1 MVTRLR
7 RRIDRHPRLVE
18 AAFLLLI
25 YAATSNQY
33 RRAGDDTLWW
43 PGFALAAVTCT
54 SLPARRRHPGTV
66 VVLTTLGTA
75 VAGAQGST
83 FGPLLL
89 LPVIVALYELTL
101 QASQQTIRLYGLLAA
116 VILVPTALRWDAE
129 DEPWAN
135 EAVSLAFWILLP
147 ILHGLAVRARR
158 AYMDTVRTRAE
169 DAERTRY
176 EEAQRRVTEER
187 VRIARELH
195 DVVAHHMA
203 LANAQAG
210 TAAHLFSTHPAQ
222 TGRILTELTDTTT
235 AALRELEATVG
246 LLRQSETAEESLNPA
261 PGLDRLPDLVA
272 AFAAAAL
279 HITIAVEGPV
289 KPLSAG
295 VDLTAFRIVQEALT
309 NVAKHAA
316 VNTAHVHLA
325 YAREQLTITVSNDSS
340 PIAPPR
346 APGGG
351 FGLIG
356 MRERAQ
362 SAGGRFRAGRRPE
375 GGFAVTAELPISARA
390 ESEFHDDP
398 RTDCRRPGPAAS
410 DLPGADRLL

>member
-1 MVTRLR
+1 MVIHLR
-7 RRIDRHPRLVE
+7 RHADRYPRLIE

-25 YAATSNQY
+25 YAVISNQY
-33 RRAGDDTLWW
+33 RRAGTDTMWW

-54 SLPARRRHPGTV
+54 CLLARRHRPGTA
-66 VVLTTLGTA
+66 VVLTTLATA
-75 VAGAQGST
+75 VAGAQGSN

-101 QASQQTIRLYGLLAA
+101 QASQRTIRTYCLLVA
-116 VILVPTALRWDAE
+116 VILLPTALLWDSE
-129 DEPWAN
+129 DKPWAN

-147 ILHGLAVRARR
+147 ILHGSAVRARR
-158 AYMDTVRTRAE
+158 AYLDTVRTRAE

-176 EEAQRRVTEER
+176 EEAQHRVTEER
-187 VRIARELH
+187 IRIARELH

-222 TGRILTELTDTTT
+222 AGQILTELTGTTT

-246 LLRQSETAEESLNPA
+246 LLRQPEPAEESLNPA
-261 PGLDRLPDLVA
+261 PGLERLPDLVA

-279 HITIAVEGPV
+279 HITITVDGPA
-289 KPLSAG
+289 KPLAAG
-295 VDLTAFRIVQEALT
+295 VDLAAFRIVQEALT

-316 VNTAHVHLA
+316 VNTAHIHLA
-325 YAREQLTITVSNDSS
+325 YSQEQLTITVSHDGS
-340 PIAPPR
+340 PITPPR

-362 SAGGRFRAGRRPE
+362 SAGGRLRAGHRPE
-375 GGFAVTAELPISARA
+375 GGFAVTAELPISV
-390 ESEFHDDP
+390 
-398 RTDCRRPGPAAS
+398 
-410 DLPGADRLL
+410 

>member
-7 RRIDRHPRLVE
+7 RHADRYPRLVE

-33 RRAGDDTLWW
+33 RRTGDDTLWW

-54 SLPARRRHPGTV
+54 CLPARRHRPGTV
-66 VVLTTLGTA
+66 VVLTTVGTA
-75 VAGAQGST
+75 VAGAQGSA

-101 QASQQTIRLYGLLAA
+101 RATQRTIRIYGLLVA
-116 VILVPTALRWDAE
+116 VVLVSAALRWDAE
-129 DEPWAN
+129 GERWAN

-147 ILHGLAVRARR
+147 VLYGSAVRARR
-158 AYMDTVRTRAE
+158 AYLDTVRTRAE
-169 DAERTRY
+169 EAERTRH
-176 EEAQRRVTEER
+176 EEAQHRVTEER

-210 TAAHLFSTHPAQ
+210 TAAHLFATHPAQ
-222 TGRILTELTDTTT
+222 AGEILTELTGTTT

-246 LLRQSETAEESLNPA
+246 LLRQPETAEESLHPA
-261 PGLDRLPDLVA
+261 PGLERLPDLVA

-279 HITIAVEGPV
+279 HVTIAVEGPV
-289 KPLSAG
+289 KSLAAG

-316 VNTAHVHLA
+316 VNAAHVHLA
-325 YAREQLTITVSNDSS
+325 YAGEQLTITVSDDGS
-340 PIAPPR
+340 PITPAR

-362 SAGGRFRAGRRPE
+362 SAGGRLRAGRRPE
-375 GGFAVTAELPISARA
+375 GGFAVTAELPI
-390 ESEFHDDP
+390 
-398 RTDCRRPGPAAS
+398 
-410 DLPGADRLL
+410 

>member
-7 RRIDRHPRLVE
+7 QLTDRHPRPVE

-33 RRAGDDTLWW
+33 RRTDTDTIWW
-43 PGFALAAVTCT
+43 PGFVLAAIACT
-54 SLPARRRHPGTV
+54 SLLVRRRRPGTV
-66 VVLTTLGTA
+66 VVLTALVTA
-75 VAGAQGST
+75 VAGIQGSM

-89 LPVIVALYELTL
+89 LPVVVALYELTL
-101 QASQQTIRLYGLLAA
+101 RASQRAVRIHSVLAV
-116 VILVPTALRWDAE
+116 VILLPTALHPDPGG
-129 DEPWAN
+129 DPWASR
-135 EAVSLAFWILLP
+135 AVSLAFWVLLP
-147 ILHGLAVRARR
+147 VLYGSAVRARR
-158 AYMDTVRTRAE
+158 AYLDSVGTRAE

-176 EEAQRRVTEER
+176 EEAQHRVTEER

-210 TAAHLFSTHPAQ
+210 TAAHLFATHPAQ
-222 TGRILTELTDTTT
+222 AGRILTELTGTTT

-246 LLRQSETAEESLNPA
+246 LLRQPEPAEESLNPA

-279 HITIAVEGPV
+279 HITITVDGPV
-289 KPLSAG
+289 QPLSAG
-295 VDLTAFRIVQEALT
+295 ADLTAFRIVQEALT

-316 VNTAHVHLA
+316 VNTAHVNLA
-325 YAREQLTITVSNDSS
+325 YSDEQLTITVSDDGG
-340 PIAPPR
+340 PVTPPR

-356 MRERAQ
+356 VRERAQ
-362 SAGGRFRAGRRPE
+362 SAGGRLRAGHRPE
-375 GGFAVTAELPISARA
+375 GGFAVTAELPISA
-390 ESEFHDDP
+390 
-398 RTDCRRPGPAAS
+398 
-410 DLPGADRLL
+410 